1 MQDTA
6 DRESIHVR
14 QTERSQA
21 EEGQVQ
27 GRVYY
32 DNSPLSAPPQ
42 RSRSYFGQP
51 IDSCSTKLAT
61 PQTVVSANSGR
72 WGRLHSAEVLTTLNT
87 RSDPPGL
94 YLKLAPTDV

>member
-1 MQDTA
+1 M
-6 DRESIHVR
+6 
-14 QTERSQA
+14 TEVCRFKGEFIMITPPLVHLRSEVA
-21 EEGQVQ
+21 
-27 GRVYY
+27 
-32 DNSPLSAPPQ
+32 AT
-42 RSRSYFGQP
+42 FAQP
-51 IDSCSTKLAT
+51 IDSRDTKLAT